1 MDGSYTGAPLVAGPR
16 SARRAMPSAAIEARV
31 NTAIIRQLN
40 ISRVFHALREHPG
53 SSQREIV
60 RLTGLDRATVST
72 VVAQL
77 EEQDLLERTP
87 RPSRGR
93 AGRPEKALRLSEKAG
108 WFVGVRLDPQELHV
122 VATTIDARAVA
133 IRRAPGSSDVNAAL
147 GRVAAMVRELAAEE
161 GIALEGIRGV
171 GVGVPGLMDRQ
182 GRLALGPNLGWHDVP
197 ILSLL
202 RNELPVPVY
211 ADNDTK
217 AAALAETLFGS
228 CHSVMDF
235 VLVIAHAGIGSA
247 LYQGGMLQRGWHGYA
262 GELGHVKVVPGGRIC
277 GCGGHGCLEAYASER
292 AILGR
297 LREEG
302 RSCRDVSDA
311 ASLAQ
316 AEDPVVLR
324 VLEDAG
330 EKLGTALA
338 TVLNLTNP
346 HRVVVGGGLAQVAE
360 HVLPAARRVIARDA
374 LGPAREGVEVL
385 VSALGEEAV
394 AMGGVALAMEGF
406 LSLPSWISHGQ
417 FRRQTGRPVHAA
429 SKRAGALRAA
439 DDEPR
444 T

>member
-1 MDGSYTGAPLVAGPR
+1 M
-16 SARRAMPSAAIEARV
+16 

-40 ISRVFHALREHPG
+40 VSRVFHALREHPG

-122 VATTIDARAVA
+122 VATTIDARVVA
-133 IRRAPGSSDVNAAL
+133 IRRAPGSSDVNAAV
-147 GRVAAMVRELAAEE
+147 GRVGAMVRELAAGE
-161 GIALEGIRGV
+161 GVALEKIRGV
-171 GVGVPGLMDRQ
+171 GVGVPGLMDRD

-202 RNELPVPVY
+202 RDELPVPVY

-217 AAALAETLFGS
+217 AAALAETLFGA

-262 GELGHVKVVPGGRIC
+262 GELGHVKVVPDGRAC

-297 LREEG
+297 LREAG
-302 RSCRDVSDA
+302 RSCDDMTAVAR
-311 ASLAQ
+311 LAG
-316 AEDPVVLR
+316 AGDPVAIQ

-330 EKLGTALA
+330 EKLGTVLA

-346 HRVVVGGGLAQVAE
+346 HRIVVGGGLAQVSE
-360 HVLPAARRVIARDA
+360 QVLPAVRRVVARDA
-374 LGPAREGVEVL
+374 LGPVRDGVEVL

-417 FRRQTGRPVHAA
+417 LRHRTGPFGRGSLERGGSP
-429 SKRAGALRAA
+429 RAT
-439 DDEPR
+439 DEDQGSQP
-444 T
+444 